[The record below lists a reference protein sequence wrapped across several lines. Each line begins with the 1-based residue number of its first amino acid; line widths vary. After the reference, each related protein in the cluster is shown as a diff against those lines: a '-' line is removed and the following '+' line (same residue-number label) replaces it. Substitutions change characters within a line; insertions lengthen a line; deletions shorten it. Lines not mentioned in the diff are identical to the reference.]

1 MGIGDIT
8 EIPLLF
14 CSCLEMFYF
23 FSLTVLFFLLDY
35 PMVNAIF

>member
-14 CSCLEMFYF
+14 CFCLEMFYF
-23 FSLTVLFFLLDY
+23 FSDY
-35 PMVNAIF
+35 PMENAIF